1 MNKKLIEY
9 FKTFSKEKKIDKQ
22 ELKFFYENLNVYEK
36 LEMCV
41 DETTV
46 EDFLDSCRENIKKI
60 SNSSSKFRKYDITL
74 QFYNYLSKKVEG
86 LDIKIEE
93 EFGLLFST
101 VQERYIYLLKALQN
115 KDLKLS
121 VEQLGLNNLLY
132 GHDVIREDIN
142 KLKNEGF
149 NFCEQNGKLLN
160 DTLHDNCHPIYL
172 TLNSNELFVLMKALS
187 EYGNLDGF
195 AGRIMTRIYDQLS
208 DNAKDFIEDRFEE
221 RDLDA
226 RYLSNDLSFKE
237 IDEFKK
243 ESIYAIEICD
253 KIKKKRIVVEFNNG
267 NKVSGQVT
275 YYSQDIFEVN
285 GKEYYIDDVKNA
297 YVQEEVR
304 S

>member
-1 MNKKLIEY
+1 MEKKIIDY
-9 FKTFSKEKKIDKQ
+9 FKTFSEEKKINKQ
-22 ELKFFYENLNVYEK
+22 ELKFFYDNSDIRKN
-36 LEMCV
+36 LEMYA

-46 EDFLDSCRENIKKI
+46 EDFLDACRENIKKI
-60 SNSSSKFRKYDITL
+60 FNSASKYRKYDITV
-74 QFYNYLSKKVEG
+74 QFYNYISKKVEG
-86 LDIKIEE
+86 LDIKIED

-101 VQERYIYLLKALQN
+101 VQERYIYLLKFLQN
-115 KDLKLS
+115 KDLS
-121 VEQLGLNNLLY
+121 QTIEQLGLNNLLY
-132 GHDVIREDIN
+132 GPDVIRDDIRL
-142 KLKNEGF
+142 LKSVGF
-149 NFCEQNGKLLN
+149 NFCEQNGRLLTN
-160 DTLHDNCHPIYL
+160 TNNDNCHPIYL

-187 EYGNLDGF
+187 ESGNLDGF

-226 RYLSNDLSFKE
+226 IFLSNDNSFKE

-275 YYSQDIFEVN
+275 YYSQDFFEVN
-285 GKEYYIDDVKNA
+285 GKEYNIDDVKKA